1 MTAMVSARTSFWLIF
16 FSLNYLTHLTLSDH
30 FAKFNNTFLISTLY
44 QCLINTL
51 RIPINVLSMNIS
63 KIHQHINLK
72 AMNKTSRGQ
81 AKEPKKNTL
90 MIKVILKKH
99 IFADSNESAYMYF
112 N

>member
-1 MTAMVSARTSFWLIF
+1 
-16 FSLNYLTHLTLSDH
+16 
-30 FAKFNNTFLISTLY
+30 
-44 QCLINTL
+44 
-51 RIPINVLSMNIS
+51 MNIS